1 MFSSFGADRPARVS
15 SGPPLVAC
23 GSRTVLPDKGD
34 PRAIK
39 QSQQLPAPDWLRTHL
54 PPPALPDHPAAKQY
68 LPITQEMPP
77 AKAVYS
83 SIDKLYLKNLYI
95 SFSFCVYLFY
105 SLLHILA
112 LLNFSIQ
119 MGRPQECRTLALGVS

>member
-34 PRAIK
+34 PRAVK

-77 AKAVYS
+77 AKAVS
-83 SIDKLYLKNLYI
+83 RAFKFFDSDGATAGMSDAGLGGFVVAVVLPPLI
-95 SFSFCVYLFY
+95 FLFIH
-105 SLLHILA
+105 L
-112 LLNFSIQ
+112 
-119 MGRPQECRTLALGVS
+119 